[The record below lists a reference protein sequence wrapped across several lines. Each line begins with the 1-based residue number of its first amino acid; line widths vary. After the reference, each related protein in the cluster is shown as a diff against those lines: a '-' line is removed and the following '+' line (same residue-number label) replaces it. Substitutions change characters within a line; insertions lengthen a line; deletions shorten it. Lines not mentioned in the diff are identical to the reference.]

1 MFHSIK
7 LEPVFRRHVACLDS
21 LAVMKNEVDRDLL
34 TENHLQYI
42 LIN

>member
-1 MFHSIK
+1 M
-7 LEPVFRRHVACLDS
+7 ACLDP

-34 TENHLQYI
+34 TENDLQYI